1 MYNRCG
7 WEVLAMVLNSQELWC
22 GSGVPLV
29 QKEGEGQNSLTLY
42 WIQSKLGTLYTV
54 GPNRYS

>member
-1 MYNRCG
+1 
-7 WEVLAMVLNSQELWC
+7 MVLNSQELWC